1 MQQMTVI
8 GKVIAPFGIKGAVKV
23 YPYTDFPERY
33 RLLKKI
39 KLAGKGFC
47 QFKTVQKARK
57 HKNLWVLH
65 FEDCSTRDEARKL
78 VGLLVKICSLDR
90 MPLPAGSFY
99 LDEILGLQAVT
110 AAGKK
115 IGCVQEIIKTGSN
128 DVYVIKKEKEQVQG
142 KNRELLV
149 PALKKVVKEVNL
161 EKGYILLELPAGLE
175 GH

>member
-1 MQQMTVI
+1 VQQMTVI

>member
-1 MQQMTVI
+1 VQQMTVI

-142 KNRELLV
+142 KK
-149 PALKKVVKEVNL
+149 PGTACTGIKKSCERS
-161 EKGYILLELPAGLE
+161 
-175 GH
+175 